1 MSTQSRRRARAAAAA
16 AAAPPEPAPQPAGP
30 PPAVPAPSPV
40 EGSPPNPPPSLRVA
54 SVDEFIQDAANPRR
68 RDDRANRAIDAS
80 LAQFGPGRSIL
91 IGATGIVRAGN
102 GTIERFALAGG
113 REVVVVK
120 PRAGQLVAVQRD
132 DLSPIEEVGL
142 GIADNR
148 TADLATNDDAEVA
161 KLLAG
166 LQSQGFDLEAAGYSD
181 EEFEALKAQLE
192 AEIAAATGG
201 GGGTAAARATLAERF
216 GVPPFSILDARQGYW
231 QERKGAW
238 IALGIQSELGR
249 GGAGVHEYSD
259 AATIKRQGGTI
270 GQDGSKVYAAQ
281 GMNSHSATITQNPDG
296 SLNYG
301 TPHTSAKM
309 AMHDDPMQRK
319 AAYDAS
325 PGGSPRPAMQT
336 KGGHTVRGDGKGR
349 PL

>member
-1 MSTQSRRRARAAAAA
+1 MSSQSRKRARAAAAA
-16 AAAPPEPAPQPAGP
+16 GPSDPAP
-30 PPAVPAPSPV
+30 PPAEPPA
-40 EGSPPNPPPSLRVA
+40 SPPAGQPAPPSLRVA
-54 SVDEFIQDAANPRR
+54 SVDEFILDAANPRR

-161 KLLAG
+161 QILAG

-181 EEFEALKAQLE
+181 DEFEALKAQLE

-201 GGGTAAARATLAERF
+201 GGGGAAAARATLAERF

-281 GMNSHSATITQNPDG
+281 GMNTHSATVTQNPDG

-336 KGGHTVRGDGKGR
+336 RGGHTVRGDGKGR